1 VVASWRLATKQFGKY
16 ELLAALGQGGMG
28 AVYQAHDPVLDRQ
41 VALKVISQKLLADPD
56 TQARFR
62 REARA
67 AAKLQHPNIV
77 TIYELG
83 EAQGTLY
90 IAMEL
95 LEGADLSQ
103 AIHPVDRLSVE
114 EKVRILAEVCRGL
127 DYAHKRGVVH
137 RDVKPANIR
146 ILTDGSVKVVDFG
159 IAHLAGSTLT
169 QSGIVLGT
177 PSYMAPEV
185 IASGRVDHRADVWS
199 TGIVLYEV
207 LTGVRPY
214 DSPEFARVLYRIVH
228 EPLPELDA
236 KLNLPAG
243 LEDVLTRALTRD
255 PAKRYQELAEM
266 GRDLQRVIG
275 KGWKA
280 ETPIPPEAR
289 QRAFEHLWQ
298 EAEALFM
305 GGDLERALE
314 AARQAQALDP
324 SRPEIVAL
332 VDAIS
337 DRLSTAPAGVP
348 RPTLLSAPPPNP
360 AEAPTVR
367 RDGDASGIRGPRV
380 GIGSGVLGQGPLV
393 RRPTTPMAA
402 SLAAELRQR
411 GAGAFREM
419 ATFGEPPATQ
429 LALLCPTRPL
439 LATSGTDGA
448 IRIWDLG
455 SQRRVQMLRT
465 DLHRRTGHDAL
476 ALSLAFS
483 PDGQL
488 LASGHVDGH
497 VHLWHMESGEEY
509 PVRLKHET
517 IVGALAFSP
526 DGQTLASGAMDS
538 TLRLWNVEAAMAGD
552 TIRQLHRQPSGV
564 TSLAYAGRGAW
575 IVTGHGNRVLRVSDA
590 KSGRLV
596 ATLRGPE
603 AQVHLLCLAPDGNR
617 LAVASQ
623 DRTVRFFDLT
633 TRAQLFVL
641 PGQRK
646 ATSSLSFFTDGSH
659 FATVAQDNAVQLW
672 DTERRAAMASLW
684 GPADESFAS
693 VALCGDQIA
702 VALADG
708 RIRVWG
714 PAYG

>member
-1 VVASWRLATKQFGKY
+1 VATKQFGKY

-28 AVYQAHDPVLDRQ
+28 AVYQARDPVLDRL
-41 VALKVISQKLLADPD
+41 VALKVVSPKLLAEPD
-56 TQARFR
+56 AIARFR

-95 LEGADLSQ
+95 LEGVDLSQ
-103 AIHPVDRLSVE
+103 AIHPVTRLPVE

-159 IAHLAGSTLT
+159 IAHMAGSTLT

-207 LTGVRPY
+207 LTGTRPY

-228 EPLPELDA
+228 EPMPALDA
-236 KLNLPAG
+236 QLKLPDGLP
-243 LEDVLTRALTRD
+243 DILTRALTRD

-275 KGWKA
+275 KGWRA
-280 ETPIPPEAR
+280 DTPIPPETR

-298 EAEALFM
+298 EAEALFVA
-305 GGDLERALE
+305 GDLERALE

-324 SRPEIVAL
+324 SRPEIIAL
-332 VDAIS
+332 VDAIT
-337 DRLSTAPAGVP
+337 DRLSTAPTGVP
-348 RPTLLSAPPPNP
+348 RPTLPAAPPPSP
-360 AEAPTVR
+360 ADAATVR
-367 RDGDASGIRGPRV
+367 RD
-380 GIGSGVLGQGPLV
+380 GSGVLGQGPLV

-402 SLAAELRQR
+402 PLVAELRQR

-488 LASGHVDGH
+488 LASGHVDGQ
-497 VHLWHMESGEEY
+497 VHLWHMEGAQEY
-509 PVRLKHET
+509 PVRLKHENM
-517 IVGALAFSP
+517 VGALAFSP
-526 DGQTLASGAMDS
+526 DGQTLASGAMDN

-552 TIRQLHRQPSGV
+552 TIRRLHRQPSGV
-564 TSLAYAGRGAW
+564 TSLAYAARGAW

-590 KSGRLV
+590 ASGKLV

-623 DRTVRFFDLT
+623 DRSVRFFDLT
-633 TRAQLFVL
+633 TKAQLFLL
-641 PGQRK
+641 PEQRK
-646 ATSSLSFFTDGSH
+646 ATSSLSFFTDGGH
-659 FATVAQDNAVQLW
+659 FATVAQDNAVHLW
-672 DTERRAAMASLW
+672 DTERRSALASLW
-684 GPADESFAS
+684 GPSDESFAS
-693 VALCGDQIA
+693 VALYGEQIA
-702 VALADG
+702 VALTDG
-708 RIRVWG
+708 RIRLWG
-714 PAYG
+714 PA